1 MARKK
6 SSLFPSGTSSST
18 SSSYSK
24 NGRKCCWAV
33 VFLGLSIAALTNVVD
48 SASVNRPKRDF
59 VIPDWIEIVEESSSL
74 DDRSNVR
81 RAIKIR
87 EAKITY
93 DGAQLWRVRP
103 AGEQPVLQSDAL
115 TELQEIGLT
124 SPWFS
129 NDTTVDIMVK
139 QDEIARTSRTLK
151 EMNLRYEI
159 VIDDLQK
166 AINEENPPLSVELM
180 EELEGRKE
188 SLVGLKNR
196 RNFLARYAWWQGM
209 VVKIRS
215 NYHPRPRPLRYP
227 IASVYGAHGG
237 GGGPWHFRGHRMEW
251 SSYHRLDDI
260 YGYLDFLAQT
270 YPDVCSVMN
279 IGNSVEGRPLK
290 VIRISNGKAGAPALW
305 IDGGIHAREWISPA
319 AVTYIIDYL
328 VENSESLEADYYIL
342 PVANPDGYEFT
353 FTNDRLWRKNR
364 GISAGSQCFGVDLN
378 RNFGYKWGGLGTSK
392 NPCSDIFAGSAAFSE
407 PETNAV
413 KNFFEAS
420 AANFKAYLTFHSYG
434 QYFLY
439 PWGYDRRVP
448 PDYADLDRIGHY
460 AANAM
465 KKADVAASYY
475 TVGNSATTLYAAAG
489 GSDDWAK
496 AMLKI
501 KYAYTIELR
510 DTGVHGFVLPARYI
524 VPTAKE
530 ALAAV
535 QVITEACK
543 SV

>member
-1 MARKK
+1 MARMKTSYF
-6 SSLFPSGTSSST
+6 SSAISSS
-18 SSSYSK
+18 SSHS
-24 NGRKCCWAV
+24 NRGRKCWWSLNVFV
-33 VFLGLSIAALTNVVD
+33 VLAIASSLTKIVD
-48 SASVNRPKRDF
+48 SASVNRPKREF
-59 VIPDWIEIVEESSSL
+59 VIPDWIEIVEESSGL

-81 RAIKIR
+81 RAVKIR

-93 DGAQLWRVRP
+93 DGAQLWRVQP
-103 AGEQPVLQSDAL
+103 SCEQPVLQSDVL
-115 TELQEIGLT
+115 SELQEIGLS

-139 QDEIARTSRTLK
+139 QDAIARTSRILK
-151 EMNLRYEI
+151 EKNLRYEV
-159 VIDDLQK
+159 VINDLQR
-166 AINEENPPLSVELM
+166 AINEENPPLSSELM
-180 EELEGRKE
+180 EELEGRK
-188 SLVGLKNR
+188 
-196 RNFLARYAWWQGM
+196 
-209 VVKIRS
+209 
-215 NYHPRPRPLRYP
+215 
-227 IASVYGAHGG
+227 
-237 GGGPWHFRGHRMEW
+237 GHRMEW

-279 IGNSVEGRPLK
+279 IGNSAEGRPLK
-290 VIRISNGKAGAPALW
+290 VLRISNGKAGVPALW

-328 VENSESLEADYYIL
+328 VENSESLDADYYIL
-342 PVANPDGYEFT
+342 PVANPDGYEYT

-364 GISAGSQCFGVDLN
+364 RNFVGTQCVGVDLN

-407 PETNAV
+407 PETNAI

-420 AANFKAYLTFHSYG
+420 AADFKAYLTFHSYG

-465 KKADVAASYY
+465 KKADVASSSY

-501 KYAYTIELR
+501 KYSYTIELR
-510 DTGVHGFVLPARYI
+510 DTGAHGFVLPARYI

-535 QVITEACK
+535 QVIAEACK
-543 SV
+543 SL